1 MHNRDLPL
9 DAQTFLFS
17 ESVRA
22 VMPRGDVYLRAFG
35 SACADGHVIS
45 LALSD
50 GADSADENALFYDGT
65 LCKLGRVYMKR
76 SASDPLRPWYVSDST
91 RRLHLEFAVR
101 REYRVRRRAML
112 LRSDVR
118 QYFGT
123 LSGTVELPDGE
134 TVRIENMRIF
144 CEEKLR

>member
-1 MHNRDLPL
+1 M
-9 DAQTFLFS
+9 A
-17 ESVRA
+17 
-22 VMPRGDVYLRAFG
+22 RGDVYLRVFG
-35 SACADGHVIS
+35 SACVDGHVIS

-91 RRLHLEFAVR
+91 RRLHLEFAAR
-101 REYRVRRRAML
+101 HEYRVRRRAML

-123 LSGTVELPDGE
+123 LSGTVALPDGKLLP
-134 TVRIENMRIF
+134 IENMRIF

>member
-1 MHNRDLPL
+1 M
-9 DAQTFLFS
+9 
-17 ESVRA
+17 
-22 VMPRGDVYLRAFG
+22 
-35 SACADGHVIS
+35 IS
-45 LALSD
+45 LVLSD

-112 LRSDVR
+112 LHSETR

>member
-9 DAQTFLFS
+9 DAKTFLFS

-22 VMPRGDVYLRAFG
+22 LMPRGEAYLRLFG
-35 SACADGHVIS
+35 SACVDGHVIS

-50 GADSADENALFYDGT
+50 GAESEQENALFYDGT

-76 SASDPLRPWYVSDST
+76 SASDPLRPWYISDST
-91 RRLHLEFAVR
+91 RRLHLEFTAR
-101 REYRVRRRAML
+101 HEYRVRRRAML

-123 LSGTVELPDGE
+123 LSGTVEMPDGE
-134 TVRIENMRIF
+134 IVPIENMLIS

>member
-1 MHNRDLPL
+1 M
-9 DAQTFLFS
+9 
-17 ESVRA
+17 
-22 VMPRGDVYLRAFG
+22 
-35 SACADGHVIS
+35 IS
-45 LALSD
+45 FALSD
-50 GADSADENALFYDGT
+50 GADSADENALFYDGA

-112 LRSDVR
+112 LHSETR